1 MGMSVKKRLYNYSSI
16 ESEIVELNREI
27 KLFNNIKYDTSITQS
42 FNSNGGSSSDIKDKT
57 LEQVL
62 KIESKYNLQIEKN
75 CKLIDTLLQEKEKLE
90 TAILQLE
97 PLEKSIIRK
106 RYFDRLNWGEIGAK
120 ENNISKTT
128 LYRVHNTAIKKLEKI
143 L

>member
-1 MGMSVKKRLYNYSSI
+1 MSVKKRLYNYSSI